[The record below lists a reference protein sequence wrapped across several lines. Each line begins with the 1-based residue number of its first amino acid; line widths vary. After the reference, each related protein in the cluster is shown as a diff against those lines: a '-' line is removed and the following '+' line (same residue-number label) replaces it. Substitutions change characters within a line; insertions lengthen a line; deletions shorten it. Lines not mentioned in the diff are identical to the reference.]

1 LQELEKFK
9 FVLDYKIKDFKQQ
22 MEPRELELQESKEQ
36 ISKMEVELG
45 RCVLLHLGTFFN
57 FKTTSFK
64 GNYVKMIIKII

>member
-1 LQELEKFK
+1 MEKFK

-45 RCVLLHLGTFFN
+45 RCVLLHLANFFN
-57 FKTTSFK
+57 FKTSFK
-64 GNYVKMIIKII
+64 GNNVKIIIIRIYN